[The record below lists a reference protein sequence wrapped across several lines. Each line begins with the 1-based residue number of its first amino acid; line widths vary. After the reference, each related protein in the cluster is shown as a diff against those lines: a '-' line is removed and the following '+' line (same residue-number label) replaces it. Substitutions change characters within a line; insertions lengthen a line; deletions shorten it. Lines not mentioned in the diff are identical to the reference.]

1 MKKLTEIKPGESVRV
16 VNIDGGKVLRDKL
29 IRLGI
34 IPGTEIKVIRNSIGP
49 VIVEVRQVQV
59 AIGRG
64 MADKITVEEMLQEN
78 LSK

>member
-64 MADKITVEEMLQEN
+64 MADKIIVEEMFQEN

>member
-1 MKKLTEIKPGESVRV
+1 MKKLTEIKPGGSVRV

>member
-1 MKKLTEIKPGESVRV
+1 MKKLTEIKPGGSVRV

-64 MADKITVEEMLQEN
+64 MADKIIVEEMLQEN

>member
-64 MADKITVEEMLQEN
+64 MADKIIVEEMLQEN